1 MQCVYGRPPF
11 RETCTIGPPATLFDD
26 VLLICNYDY
35 EVDCG
40 DRPIIDGNT
49 PSPTIP
55 TTTVQVT
62 TTTVS
67 VRLHHTYFT
76 PKHARARS
84 QTSAD
89 FDSCIYIYTGPGK
102 KNGSQVAR
110 IFQARPDRIGKQQQE
125 QNSRNLGTVFFC
137 RALYIHERISAR

>member
-76 PKHARARS
+76 HKHARARS

-89 FDSCIYIYTGPGK
+89 FDSCIYIHDNMRGLVPGESSSK
-102 KNGSQVAR
+102 
-110 IFQARPDRIGKQQQE
+110 IGEWTHK
-125 QNSRNLGTVFFC
+125 LGHDDL
-137 RALYIHERISAR
+137 RAGHHFTRGYDHC